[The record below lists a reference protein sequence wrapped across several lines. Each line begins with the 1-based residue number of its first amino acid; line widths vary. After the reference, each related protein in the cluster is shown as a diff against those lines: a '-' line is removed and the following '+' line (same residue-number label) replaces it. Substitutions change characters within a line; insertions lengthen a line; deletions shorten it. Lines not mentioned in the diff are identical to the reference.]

1 MIINVSDLLSIKSF
15 AGVFPLFNIS
25 ESIFFLF
32 SPVSQSKTIV
42 TQYWIKHKEADVDIE
57 KMIFLWDQTSKEDS
71 QLCEMNQKG
80 IESQAYQPGKYGD
93 LEISLVHY
101 QKFYLD
107 HLQNYIK
114 GLA

>member
-1 MIINVSDLLSIKSF
+1 
-15 AGVFPLFNIS
+15 
-25 ESIFFLF
+25 
-32 SPVSQSKTIV
+32 
-42 TQYWIKHKEADVDIE
+42 
-57 KMIFLWDQTSKEDS
+57 
-71 QLCEMNQKG
+71 MNQKG

-107 HLQNYIK
+107 NLQNYIK